1 VAKAGR
7 GRPLVPVSGSAQPTE
22 GFGGWG
28 GGNGKRT
35 FHMVASIVMD
45 ESSGLALAPTAAR
58 HRLATLFVDIA
69 GSTSLLVHH
78 PPEVVLGVVQCFLG
92 LVTETALAHTGHVK
106 DYEGD
111 GALLYFESPLD
122 AARAALAIRE
132 ALAAGRCDAGCADGP
147 GVRAR
152 LSLTIG
158 DLVVGVVGTPGRQG
172 LALVGPSVNVG
183 SRLLKHV
190 APGGIIASGAFVD
203 AVRAEAPALA
213 DEFQLLDLAFEVP
226 GADGLVVA
234 TWVARTLS

>member
-1 VAKAGR
+1 MSSTSRSAVR
-7 GRPLVPVSGSAQPTE
+7 RPGD
-22 GFGGWG
+22 
-28 GGNGKRT
+28 NRKC
-35 FHMVASIVMD
+35 ASVLALIEMD
-45 ESSGLALAPTAAR
+45 GPSGLALAPTAAR

-78 PPEVVLGVVQCFLG
+78 PPEVVLNVVQCFLG

-111 GALLYFESPLD
+111 GALLYFESPPD
-122 AARAALAIRE
+122 AARAALAIRN
-132 ALAAGRCDAGCADGP
+132 ALAAGRCDDACADGP

-158 DLVVGVVGTPGRQG
+158 DLVVGVVGTPRRQG

-183 SRLLKHV
+183 SRLLKHID
-190 APGGIIASGAFVD
+190 PGGIIATEAFVD
-203 AVRAEAPALA
+203 AVRAEAPTLA
-213 DEFQLLDLAFEVP
+213 DEFQLLDPTFEVP

-234 TWVARTLS
+234 TWVARTQP